1 MSALILGGQAKA
13 DLASWPHLLVGS
25 LHKVSR
31 YAGKTTFSV
40 MLALVGVALL
50 AAIAALGYVA
60 ERHQGVSTSWATLE
74 EFGVNRDWM
83 SKPEPQLVVIAG
95 TVVRVRVRVRVWRR
109 SCSVVQLVL
118 SQRVS
123 ARA

>member
-1 MSALILGGQAKA
+1 
-13 DLASWPHLLVGS
+13 
-25 LHKVSR
+25 
-31 YAGKTTFSV
+31 
-40 MLALVGVALL
+40 MLALVGVALV

-95 TVVRVRVRVRVWRR
+95 TVVRVRVRVWRR

>member
-1 MSALILGGQAKA
+1 
-13 DLASWPHLLVGS
+13 
-25 LHKVSR
+25 
-31 YAGKTTFSV
+31 
-40 MLALVGVALL
+40 MLALVGVALVV
-50 AAIAALGYVA
+50 AIAALGYVA

-83 SKPEPQLVVIAG
+83 LKPEPQLVVIAG
-95 TVVRVRVRVRVWRR
+95 TVVRVRVWRR